1 MIAPLNLIQINP
13 DFSLLLEELGIDI
26 VPIVLEDPCGK
37 ETAPIAPYLCS
48 ALSLLKFTII
58 STILIY
64 NY

>member
-48 ALSLLKFTII
+48 ALSLF
-58 STILIY
+58 
-64 NY
+64 